1 MMMSEPI
8 FDHERLDVYRLAI
21 DYVASSFRVAKS
33 LNGSLRHARDQWL
46 RAAQSI
52 PLNIAEGNG
61 KQSLKDKNRFF
72 QIARGSA
79 LECAAIHDL
88 LLSFDAIDAE
98 TNHVGKSS
106 LKRIVSMLTRL
117 IHRTESAAEGLIEY
131 EYREAEYEYEESPN
145 NAEDTE
151 RRSIKP

>member
-1 MMMSEPI
+1 MSEPI
-8 FDHERLDVYRLAI
+8 FDHERLDVYRLSI
-21 DYVASSFRVAKS
+21 EYVATSFRVAKS

-61 KQSLKDKNRFF
+61 KQGLKDKNRLFE
-72 QIARGSA
+72 IARGSA
-79 LECAAIHDL
+79 LECAAIHDIL
-88 LLSFDAIDAE
+88 FSFDAIDAE
-98 TNHVGKSS
+98 TNQVGRST

-117 IHRTESAAEGLIEY
+117 IQRTENVAEGSIEY

-145 NAEDTE
+145 KALAAE
-151 RRSIKP
+151 RRSTRF